1 MRKRDVP
8 INMSGNMGGDG
19 GTPMEF
25 LTDWLPGLIETF
37 LAHFDDLFKNDVER
51 RRARQY
57 VVGLLMSGS
66 NKTMTAMA
74 DRIVGVNNQSLH
86 HFLTQ
91 APWDPDELNRHRVA
105 LLQRSRQTK
114 FKATG
119 WFIQDDT
126 GQRRKPTK
134 GPRGSD
140 GVSRQYIGNVGKVDD
155 GIVFVS
161 THYVDER
168 KHFPVTSEL
177 FWTKAALKVFEER
190 QEQLRSEG
198 KEARSVTEKMRRD
211 KIDIALGQIREAKRM
226 CPWMRRALS
235 DAWYGSSPR
244 YVKGLEAEGI
254 EYVVAVRSNRTVLV
268 RLPDDPRSGEKPEHS
283 VKEVLALL
291 KNEDFERITVKRADG
306 AEDVRYV
313 VGMEIKVKGLGKGKR
328 RLVIVA
334 SDLDRLDPDHV
345 EFLLTDTRLSN
356 ADVARA
362 YALRNW
368 VEVFYGDGKGELGLA
383 KAQVRY
389 EDGYARHW
397 ALVFLAHTLVMYH
410 RMKGSFA
417 GLVEKRGSPVS
428 GRECA

>member
-1 MRKRDVP
+1 
-8 INMSGNMGGDG
+8 MS
-19 GTPMEF
+19 PMEF
-25 LTDWLPGLIETF
+25 LTDRLPGLIETF
-37 LAHFDDLFKNDVER
+37 LAHFDDLFKNDIER

-66 NKTMTAMA
+66 NKTMTEMA
-74 DRIVGVNNQSLH
+74 RHIVGANNQSLH
-86 HFLTQ
+86 HFLAQ
-91 APWDPDELNRHRVA
+91 APWDPDALNRRRVEI
-105 LLQRSRQTK
+105 LQRSRQTK
-114 FKATG
+114 FKSSG

-134 GPRGSD
+134 GQRGSD
-140 GVSRQYIGNVGKVDD
+140 GVSCQYIGNVGKVDD

-177 FWTKAALKVFEER
+177 FWSKAATKVFEER
-190 QEQLRSEG
+190 QERLRSEG

-211 KIDIALGQIREAKRM
+211 KIDIALDQIREAKRM
-226 CPWMRRALS
+226 CPWMKRALA

-254 EYVVAVRSNRTVLV
+254 EYVVAVRSNRTVFV

-291 KNEDFERITVKRADG
+291 KKEDFERTTVKRADG
-306 AEDVRYV
+306 TEDVRYV

-362 YALRNW
+362 YTLRNW

-417 GLVEKRGSPVS
+417 GMAEKRGSPVS
-428 GRECA
+428 ARECA